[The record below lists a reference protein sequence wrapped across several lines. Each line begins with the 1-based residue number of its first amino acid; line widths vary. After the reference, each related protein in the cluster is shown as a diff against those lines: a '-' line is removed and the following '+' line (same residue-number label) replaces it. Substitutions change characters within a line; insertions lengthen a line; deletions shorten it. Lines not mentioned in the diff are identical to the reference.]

1 MHVHYQLLVAR
12 HLSFTDIA
20 VPAVLR
26 LLFPAQTPL
35 WLSLLII
42 ALEAPSVWWV
52 YDRMQASHGPYWGS
66 DQLVA
71 RTVAYCL
78 VCATWSVL
86 LELYWRR
93 AYRLWLRSG
102 GDHREQEALRLA
114 GAGGTAAGGKAGGA
128 GAKGS
133 LKLD

>member
-1 MHVHYQLLVAR
+1 MLLV
-12 HLSFTDIA
+12 LLCLT
-20 VPAVLR
+20 VLW
-26 LLFPAQTPL
+26 LPFPAQTPL
-35 WLSLLII
+35 WLSLLVI

-66 DQLVA
+66 DRLIA
-71 RTVAYCL
+71 RTLTYCV

-102 GDHREQEALRLA
+102 GEDMEREALRLA
-114 GAGGTAAGGKAGGA
+114 GAGGTAAGEKTGGA
-128 GAKGS
+128 GAKAS
-133 LKLD
+133 LKVD